1 MTVINWKIIV
11 LSHASDVVHIIKYN
25 RQKGGQGISQ
35 NVIAKKATFMDLIVI
50 NRLNNDKI

>member
-1 MTVINWKIIV
+1 M

-35 NVIAKKATFMDLIVI
+35 NFIAKKATFMDLIVI
-50 NRLNNDKI
+50 NRLNNDKV